1 MTERR
6 RDDILQDIESLVDE
20 WYEADQPDDFVPGR
34 SPVPYAG
41 RVYDAAEIKAAVKAS
56 LEFWLTLGPYG
67 HEFETR
73 LADYVGVKHASLV
86 NSGSSANLLALAALT
101 SPKIENHLNEGD
113 EVITSA
119 LGFPTTVNPIYQY
132 GLTPVYVDAVPGTY
146 VPSAEQ
152 VAAAVSNKTR
162 AIFLA
167 HTLGNPFDI
176 DGVKEICRE
185 NDLFL
190 IEDNC
195 DSLGSLYKGKRTGSF
210 GDLATSSFY
219 PPHHMTLGEGGAVLT
234 DDPRLRRVVE
244 SFRDWGRD
252 CWCPSGKDDTCGK
265 RFQWQLGDLPKGYDH
280 KYIYSHIGYNLKPL
294 DIQAAIGLKQLD
306 KLSAFEAARR
316 RNFARLSTALAP
328 FNEYL
333 ILPEA
338 TKDTDP
344 CWFGF
349 LIVVKEAAPFGRDE
363 LVAHLEKDKIQTR
376 MLFGGNLTRQPA
388 YLGERHRVSGSLE
401 VADQVMRDG
410 FFIGVYPGLTEEML
424 EHMESSL
431 TRFLGRKW

>member
-1 MTERR
+1 VTERR
-6 RDDILQDIESLVDE
+6 RDDILRDIESLVDE
-20 WYEADQPDDFVPGR
+20 WYEADESSDFIPGQTA
-34 SPVPYAG
+34 VPYAG
-41 RVYDAAEIKAAVKAS
+41 RVFDASEIKAAVKSS

-67 HEFETR
+67 RKLEAQ
-73 LADYVGVKHASLV
+73 LAEYVNVKHASLV

-101 SPKIENHLNEGD
+101 SPKLDNPLQAGD

-132 GLTPVYVDAVPGTY
+132 GMSPVYVDAEPGTY

-152 VAAAVSNKTR
+152 VGAAVSDKTR
-162 AIFLA
+162 AVFLA

-185 NDLFL
+185 HGLFL

-219 PPHHMTLGEGGAVLT
+219 PPHHMTMGEGGAVMTSNTQLKQ
-234 DDPRLRRVVE
+234 VVE

-252 CWCPSGKDDTCGK
+252 CWCPSGKDDTCAK

-306 KLSAFEAARR
+306 KLPVFEAARR
-316 RNFARLSTALAP
+316 RNFKRLSAVLAP
-328 FNEYL
+328 YSEFL
-333 ILPEA
+333 VLPQA
-338 TKDTDP
+338 TAESDP

-349 LIVVKEAAPFGRDE
+349 LIVIKDEAPFRRDE
-363 LVAHLEKDKIQTR
+363 FVAHLEKDKIQTR

-388 YLGERHRVSGSLE
+388 YLDKHHRVSGSL
-401 VADQVMRDG
+401 VIADQVMRDG
-410 FFIGVYPGLTEEML
+410 FFIGVYPGLTQDML
-424 EHMESSL
+424 DYMETSL
-431 TRFLGRKW
+431 TGFLERK